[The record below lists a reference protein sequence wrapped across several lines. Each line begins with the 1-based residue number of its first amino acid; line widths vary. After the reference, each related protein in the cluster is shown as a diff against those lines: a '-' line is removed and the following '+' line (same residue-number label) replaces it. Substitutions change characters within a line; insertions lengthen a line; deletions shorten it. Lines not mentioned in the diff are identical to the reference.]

1 MKELEA
7 IKARVKEME
16 EEAEKLK
23 EMQKQVE
30 ESIMSPTVGQST
42 CKIQLD
48 FGFPPPSPYTNF
60 LKTGM
65 SGYECLIGRT
75 FKVVHSVLEDCY
87 QVRVLCYNERNLL
100 SPIRIGKMVNFELIF
115 L

>member
-48 FGFPPPSPYTNF
+48 FSFPPPFPHF